1 MASGKENDD
10 MDLYNDIIG
19 RAGKVVRRWWLLLV
33 LGLLILAAGIFVF
46 CYPAESYVALSVLFG
61 VLMLFSGVS
70 ELVVSLGSRNY
81 FMMRGYSVV
90 GAILDILLGV
100 FLCCYPQ
107 VTLVVLPIV
116 LGIWLLYHSF
126 MIIGFGGDLSSF
138 RLPGAGWTIF
148 GGILMLILG
157 LLMVIMPLTVGVAAI
172 AVVTGVAL
180 VVAGA
185 LVVAV
190 SLKLRNL
197 HESVHRKYPGPDY
210 SD

>member
-1 MASGKENDD
+1 ME
-10 MDLYNDIIG
+10 LYNDIMA

-33 LGLLILAAGIFVF
+33 LGILIFAAGIVVF

-61 VLMLFSGVS
+61 VLLLLSGVS

-81 FMMRGYSVV
+81 FMMRGYSMV
-90 GAILDILLGV
+90 GAILDILLGI
-100 FLCCYPQ
+100 FLCSYPQ

-138 RLPGAGWTIF
+138 RLPGSGWTIF
-148 GGILMLILG
+148 GGVMMLVLG

-172 AVVTGVAL
+172 AAVTGVAFVVTGVLVIAL
-180 VVAGA
+180 
-185 LVVAV
+185 

>member
-1 MASGKENDD
+1 ME
-10 MDLYNDIIG
+10 LYNDIMT

-33 LGLLILAAGIFVF
+33 LGILIFAAGIVVF

-61 VLMLFSGVS
+61 VLLLLSGVS

-81 FMMRGYSVV
+81 FMMRGYSMV
-90 GAILDILLGV
+90 GAILDIFLGI
-100 FLCCYPQ
+100 FLCSYPQ

-138 RLPGAGWTIF
+138 RLPGSGWTIF
-148 GGILMLILG
+148 GGVMMLVLG

-172 AVVTGVAL
+172 AAVTGVAFVVTGVLVIAL
-180 VVAGA
+180 
-185 LVVAV
+185 